1 MSEPQMIGHYRVVEL
16 LGAGAMGNVHAAIDT
31 LIEREVAIKSLRP
44 ELTQDRESMQRLR
57 AEAKS
62 LARLSHPNITTLYQ
76 LLDGGNLYMVMEL
89 VRGRALDEILRD
101 RRRPLG
107 VKESLAIVA
116 QAADGL
122 SYAHQMGVI
131 HRDIKPSNMM
141 IADDGRVKVMDFGI
155 ARVRGSVR
163 LTRAGTA
170 IGTLLYMSPEQCRG
184 DEGDERSDLYSL
196 AMVLYELLAGKPPFV
211 GETDYTLIQAQINAH
226 PPPLVPHT
234 PGVTP
239 QLESA
244 IMTALAKRPEQR
256 FATVRAFSDAIGA
269 TALRVDATSIVQNA
283 AHLLEVSTTTHEVA
297 DTQALT
303 ARALAWVKSRSAA
316 LGRRFKGLHPAIQ
329 GVTVASV
336 GVAILAPL
344 FFGLEPSPV
353 PDRPAPKEPP
363 RVARTEPSV
372 VVKAEP
378 SLVSGRSRADET
390 GRQGP
395 GVDRPRA
402 EPSID
407 RPRAEPG
414 VDRLRAE
421 PSVDRLAAEFGADR
435 PRAEARLDKPHAETA
450 RNLTFSADDN
460 QPSSIPTNDG
470 TPKANDIVSKFDRL
484 EKAAKAGNQ
493 DAAYELGMLYLKT
506 PGRQKLAEAFKWLK
520 MSAEAGHADAQ
531 AALGKMYQNG
541 DAEGGENYDEAVRWY
556 AKAADQYNAE
566 GQYWL
571 GRAYEAG
578 KGGLKKDRKK
588 AEDLYFLA
596 KTQGHPRAKADFEKL
611 QSSRR

>member
-1 MSEPQMIGHYRVVEL
+1 MSKPQMIGHYRVVEL
-16 LGAGAMGNVHAAIDT
+16 LGTGAMGNVHAAVDT

-44 ELTQDRESMQRLR
+44 ELTQDRESLQRLR

-101 RRRPLG
+101 RQSPLG
-107 VKESLAIVA
+107 VKESLAIIA

-141 IADDGRVKVMDFGI
+141 IADNGRVKVMDFGI

-170 IGTLLYMSPEQCRG
+170 IGTWLYAPPEQCRG
-184 DEGDERSDLYSL
+184 DEGDERSDIYAL
-196 AMVLYELLAGKPPFV
+196 AMVLYELLAGHPAFTS
-211 GETDYTLIQAQINAH
+211 ETDYTLIQAQINAH

-269 TALRVDATSIVQNA
+269 TALRADAPSVVQNA
-283 AHLLEVSTTTHEVA
+283 AHLLEVATTTHEVA
-297 DTQALT
+297 DAQALM

-316 LGRRFKGLHPAIQ
+316 LGRRFKRLHPAIQ

-344 FFGLEPSPV
+344 FLGLEPSRS

-363 RVARTEPSV
+363 RVARTEPAVVGKAEPPV
-372 VVKAEP
+372 VVKTEP
-378 SLVSGRSRADET
+378 SVVSGRSPADEP
-390 GRQGP
+390 GRQGR
-395 GVDRPRA
+395 GMDGPRA
-402 EPSID
+402 EL
-407 RPRAEPG
+407 G
-414 VDRLRAE
+414 M
-421 PSVDRLAAEFGADR
+421 DRLAIETAMDI
-435 PRAEARLDKPHAETA
+435 PRAEAKLDKPRAETA
-450 RNLTFSADDN
+450 RNSTFSADDN
-460 QPSSIPTNDG
+460 QPSSIPSNDAI
-470 TPKANDIVSKFDRL
+470 PKANDITMRFDRL
-484 EKAAKAGNQ
+484 EKAAKAGDQ
-493 DAAYELGMLYLKT
+493 AAAYELGMLYLKT

-520 MSAEAGHADAQ
+520 MSAEAGQADAQ
-531 AALGKMYQNG
+531 ATLGKMYQNG

-556 AKAADQYNAE
+556 TKAADQYNAE

-571 GRAYEAG
+571 GRAYELG
-578 KGGLKKDRKK
+578 KGGLKKDRKT
-588 AEDLYFLA
+588 AEHYYFLA
-596 KTQGHPRAKADFEKL
+596 KTQGHIRAKADFEKL